1 MLIHYHE
8 IGLKGKNRGRFERRL
23 MININRA
30 LKDVPCGKLERLS
43 GRMMLALTSESPIDV
58 IRERLSTVFGI
69 ANFSEAVVAKRN
81 IEAIRETA
89 WILAQ
94 KADFQSF
101 KIVTRRGDKTFP
113 LNSDQINRDV
123 GKHIQTLSGARVLM
137 DNPDLICFIEI
148 APQRIFI
155 YAEKIPAPG
164 GLPVGSNERAVSL
177 LSSGIDSPVASYKI
191 MKRGVKLTYVHFHSQ
206 PYTNRNSQRNTEDLV
221 RLLTRHQY
229 VSDLYLVPFVE
240 IQRHIMTQAPASY
253 RVILYRRAMLRIAE
267 AIAEKVDAQAL
278 VTGEN
283 VGQVASQT
291 LSNMRAIEEV
301 TPLPILRPLAGDNK
315 EEIINEARRIGT
327 YQISIEPYEDCCSV
341 FVPKHPET
349 RANLEKV
356 REIESTLDLAPLI
369 AQTLEQTE
377 RKTFKL
383 SDKIQN
389 ARNDSLFRADKL
401 NLGMWLSI

>member
-8 IGLKGKNRGRFERRL
+8 IGLKGKNRGKFERRL
-23 MININRA
+23 MTNITRA

-81 IEAIRETA
+81 IEAIRETTWA
-89 WILAQ
+89 LAQ
-94 KADFQSF
+94 KADFESF
-101 KIVTRRGDKTFP
+101 KIVTKRGDKTFP

-240 IQRHIMTQAPASY
+240 IQRHIMTRAPASY

-267 AIAEKVDAQAL
+267 AIAQKVDAHAL

-291 LSNMRAIEEV
+291 LSNIRAIEEV
-301 TPLPILRPLAGDNK
+301 TLLPILRPLAGDNK

-369 AQTLEQTE
+369 IQTLEQTE
-377 RKTFKL
+377 RKTFK
-383 SDKIQN
+383 
-389 ARNDSLFRADKL
+389 F
-401 NLGMWLSI
+401 

>member
-1 MLIHYHE
+1 MMTDHRFILIHYHE

-23 MININRA
+23 MTNITRA

-69 ANFSEAVVAKRN
+69 ANFSEAVLAKRN

-89 WILAQ
+89 WRLAQ
-94 KADFQSF
+94 KADFESF

-137 DNPDLICFIEI
+137 DNPDFICFIEI

-164 GLPVGSNERAVSL
+164 GLPVGSNESAVSL

-253 RVILYRRAMLRIAE
+253 RVILYRRAMLLIAE
-267 AIAEKVDAQAL
+267 AIAEKVNAQAL

-356 REIESTLDLAPLI
+356 REIESALDLAPLI

-377 RKTFKL
+377 RKTFK
-383 SDKIQN
+383 
-389 ARNDSLFRADKL
+389 F
-401 NLGMWLSI
+401 

>member
-1 MLIHYHE
+1 MHNDRFILIHYHE

-23 MININRA
+23 MTNITRA

-43 GRMMLALTSESPIDV
+43 GRMMLALTPESPIDV
-58 IRERLSTVFGI
+58 IRERLLTVFGI

-89 WILAQ
+89 WALAQ
-94 KADFQSF
+94 KTDFRSF

-137 DNPDLICFIEI
+137 DNPDLTCFIEI

-177 LSSGIDSPVASYKI
+177 ISSGIDSPVASYKI

-240 IQRHIMTQAPASY
+240 IQRHIMTRAPASY

-349 RANLEKV
+349 RANLERV

-369 AQTLEQTE
+369 AQTFEQTE
-377 RKTFKL
+377 RKTFK
-383 SDKIQN
+383 
-389 ARNDSLFRADKL
+389 F
-401 NLGMWLSI
+401 

>member
-1 MLIHYHE
+1 MMTNDLFILIHYHE
-8 IGLKGKNRGRFERRL
+8 IGLKGKNRGKFERHL
-23 MININRA
+23 MTNINRA
-30 LKDVPCGKLERLS
+30 LKGVPCGKLERLS
-43 GRMMLALTSESPIDV
+43 GRMMLSLTSESPIDV
-58 IRERLSTVFGI
+58 ICERLLTVFGI
-69 ANFSEAVVAKRN
+69 ANFSEAIVAKRN

-89 WILAQ
+89 WALAQ
-94 KADFQSF
+94 KADFESF

-137 DNPDLICFIEI
+137 DNPDLTCFIEI

-164 GLPVGSNERAVSL
+164 GLPVGSNESAVSL
-177 LSSGIDSPVASYKI
+177 ISSGIDSPVASYKI

-229 VSDLYLVPFVE
+229 VSNLYLVPFVE
-240 IQRHIMTQAPASY
+240 IQRHIMTRAPASY

-267 AIAEKVDAQAL
+267 AVAKKVNAQAL

-291 LSNMRAIEEV
+291 LSNMRVIEDV

-356 REIESTLDLAPLI
+356 REIESTLDLASLI
-369 AQTLEQTE
+369 EQTLKQTE
-377 RKTFKL
+377 RKTFK
-383 SDKIQN
+383 
-389 ARNDSLFRADKL
+389 F
-401 NLGMWLSI
+401 

>member
-1 MLIHYHE
+1 MTNDLFILIHYHE
-8 IGLKGKNRGRFERRL
+8 IGLKGKNRGKFERHL
-23 MININRA
+23 MTNINRA
-30 LKDVPCGKLERLS
+30 LKGVPCGKLERLS
-43 GRMMLALTSESPIDV
+43 GRMMLSLTSESPIDV
-58 IRERLSTVFGI
+58 ICERLSTVFGI
-69 ANFSEAVVAKRN
+69 ANFSEAIVAKRN

-89 WILAQ
+89 WALAQ
-94 KADFQSF
+94 KADFESF

-137 DNPDLICFIEI
+137 DNPDLTCFIEI

-164 GLPVGSNERAVSL
+164 GLPVGSNESAVSL
-177 LSSGIDSPVASYKI
+177 ISSGIDSPVASYKI

-240 IQRHIMTQAPASY
+240 IQRHIMTRAPASY

-267 AIAEKVDAQAL
+267 AIAKKANAQAL

-291 LSNMRAIEEV
+291 LSNMRVIEEV
-301 TPLPILRPLAGDNK
+301 TSLPILRPLAGDNK

-377 RKTFKL
+377 RKIFK
-383 SDKIQN
+383 
-389 ARNDSLFRADKL
+389 F
-401 NLGMWLSI
+401 

>member
-1 MLIHYHE
+1 MMTDHRFILIHYHE

-23 MININRA
+23 MTNITRA

-69 ANFSEAVVAKRN
+69 ANFSEAVLAKRN
-81 IEAIRETA
+81 IEAIRETT
-89 WILAQ
+89 WRLAQ
-94 KADFQSF
+94 KADFESF

-137 DNPDLICFIEI
+137 DNPDFICFIEI

-164 GLPVGSNERAVSL
+164 GLPVGSNESAVSL

-253 RVILYRRAMLRIAE
+253 RVILYRRAMLLIAE
-267 AIAEKVDAQAL
+267 AIAEKVNAQAL

-356 REIESTLDLAPLI
+356 REIESALDLAPLI

-377 RKTFKL
+377 RKTFK
-383 SDKIQN
+383 
-389 ARNDSLFRADKL
+389 F
-401 NLGMWLSI
+401 

>member
-1 MLIHYHE
+1 MMTNNRFILIHYHE
-8 IGLKGKNRGRFERRL
+8 IGLKGKNRGKFERRL
-23 MININRA
+23 MTNINRA

-69 ANFSEAVVAKRN
+69 ANFSEAVIAKRN
-81 IEAIRETA
+81 IEAIRETT
-89 WILAQ
+89 WTLAQ

-101 KIVTRRGDKTFP
+101 KIVTKRGDKTFP

-155 YAEKIPAPG
+155 FAEKIPAPG
-164 GLPVGSNERAVSL
+164 GLPVGSNESAVSL

-267 AIAEKVDAQAL
+267 AIAEKVNAQAL

-369 AQTLEQTE
+369 EQTLEQTE
-377 RKTFKL
+377 RKTFK
-383 SDKIQN
+383 
-389 ARNDSLFRADKL
+389 F
-401 NLGMWLSI
+401 

>member
-1 MLIHYHE
+1 MTNKGFILIHYHE
-8 IGLKGKNRGRFERRL
+8 IGLKGKNRGTFERRL
-23 MININRA
+23 MTNINRA
-30 LKDVPCGKLERLS
+30 LKGVPCGKVQRLS
-43 GRMMLALTSESPIDV
+43 GRMMLALTPESPVGV

-69 ANFSEAVVAKRN
+69 ANFSEAVVVERT

-89 WILAQ
+89 WALAQ
-94 KADFQSF
+94 KAEFESF
-101 KIVTRRGDKTFP
+101 KMVTKRGDKTFP
-113 LNSDQINRDV
+113 LNSEEINRDV
-123 GKHIQTLSGARVLM
+123 GFHIQNLSGARVQM
-137 DNPDLICFIEI
+137 DNPDLTCFVEI
-148 APQRIFI
+148 APQQIFI

-177 LSSGIDSPVASYKI
+177 ISSGIDSPVASYKLL
-191 MKRGVKLTYVHFHSQ
+191 KRGVRLTYVHFHSQ
-206 PYTNRNSQRNTEDLV
+206 PYTNRNSQRNTEEIV
-221 RLLTRHQY
+221 RLLNRHQF

-240 IQRHIMTQAPASY
+240 IQRHIMMQAPTSY

-301 TPLPILRPLAGDNK
+301 TLLPILRPLAGDNK

-327 YQISIEPYEDCCSV
+327 YDISIEPYEDCCSV

-349 RANLEKV
+349 RAKLERV
-356 REIESTLDLAPLI
+356 LEIETNLDLGPLI
-369 AQTLEQTE
+369 KQTLEQTE
-377 RKTFKL
+377 CKTFK
-383 SDKIQN
+383 
-389 ARNDSLFRADKL
+389 F
-401 NLGMWLSI
+401 

>member
-89 WILAQ
+89 WTLAQ
-94 KADFQSF
+94 KADFESF

-377 RKTFKL
+377 RKTFK
-383 SDKIQN
+383 
-389 ARNDSLFRADKL
+389 F
-401 NLGMWLSI
+401 

>member
-1 MLIHYHE
+1 MHNDRFILIHYHE

-23 MININRA
+23 MTNITRA
-30 LKDVPCGKLERLS
+30 LKDVPCGKVERLS

-58 IRERLSTVFGI
+58 IRERLLTVFGI

-89 WILAQ
+89 WALAQ
-94 KADFQSF
+94 KADFESF

-137 DNPDLICFIEI
+137 DNPDLTCFIEI

-177 LSSGIDSPVASYKI
+177 ISSGIDSPVASYKI

-240 IQRHIMTQAPASY
+240 IQRHIMTRAPASY

-349 RANLEKV
+349 RANLERV

-377 RKTFKL
+377 RKTFK
-383 SDKIQN
+383 
-389 ARNDSLFRADKL
+389 F
-401 NLGMWLSI
+401 

>member
-1 MLIHYHE
+1 MHNDRFILIHYHE

-23 MININRA
+23 MTNITRA
-30 LKDVPCGKLERLS
+30 LKDVPCGKVERLS
-43 GRMMLALTSESPIDV
+43 GRMMLSLTPESPIDV
-58 IRERLSTVFGI
+58 IRERLLTVFGI
-69 ANFSEAVVAKRN
+69 ANFSEAVIAKRN

-89 WILAQ
+89 WALAQ
-94 KADFQSF
+94 KADFRSF

-137 DNPDLICFIEI
+137 DNPDLTCFIEI

-177 LSSGIDSPVASYKI
+177 ISSGIDSPVASYKI

-240 IQRHIMTQAPASY
+240 IQRHIMTRAPASY

-349 RANLEKV
+349 RANLERV

-377 RKTFKL
+377 RKTFK
-383 SDKIQN
+383 
-389 ARNDSLFRADKL
+389 F
-401 NLGMWLSI
+401 

>member
-1 MLIHYHE
+1 MHNDRFILIHYHE

-23 MININRA
+23 MTNITRA
-30 LKDVPCGKLERLS
+30 LKDVPCGKVERLS

-58 IRERLSTVFGI
+58 IRERLLTVFGI

-89 WILAQ
+89 WALAQ
-94 KADFQSF
+94 KADFRILQNCHQ
-101 KIVTRRGDKTFP
+101 TRRQNLS

-137 DNPDLICFIEI
+137 DNPDLTCFIEI

-177 LSSGIDSPVASYKI
+177 ISSGIDSPVASYKI

-240 IQRHIMTQAPASY
+240 IQRHIMTRAPASY

-349 RANLEKV
+349 RANLERV

-377 RKTFKL
+377 RKTFK
-383 SDKIQN
+383 
-389 ARNDSLFRADKL
+389 F
-401 NLGMWLSI
+401 

>member
-1 MLIHYHE
+1 MTNDRFILIHYHE
-8 IGLKGKNRGRFERRL
+8 IGLKGKNRGKFERRL
-23 MININRA
+23 MTNITRA

-89 WILAQ
+89 WTLAQ
-94 KADFQSF
+94 KADFESF

-137 DNPDLICFIEI
+137 DNPDLTCFIEI

-164 GLPVGSNERAVSL
+164 GLPVGSNESAVSL
-177 LSSGIDSPVASYKI
+177 ISSGIDSPVASYKI

-221 RLLTRHQY
+221 RRLTRHQY

-240 IQRHIMTQAPASY
+240 IQRHIMTRAPASY

-267 AIAEKVDAQAL
+267 AIAEKVNALAL

-291 LSNMRAIEEV
+291 LSNMRVIEDV

-369 AQTLEQTE
+369 EQTLEQTE
-377 RKTFKL
+377 RKRFK
-383 SDKIQN
+383 
-389 ARNDSLFRADKL
+389 F
-401 NLGMWLSI
+401 

>member
-1 MLIHYHE
+1 MMTNDLFILIHYHE
-8 IGLKGKNRGRFERRL
+8 IGLKGKNRGKFERHL
-23 MININRA
+23 MTNINRA
-30 LKDVPCGKLERLS
+30 LKGVPCGKLERLS

-89 WILAQ
+89 WALAQ
-94 KADFQSF
+94 KADFESF

-137 DNPDLICFIEI
+137 DNPDLTCFIEI

-164 GLPVGSNERAVSL
+164 GLPVGSNESAVSL

-229 VSDLYLVPFVE
+229 VSNLYLVPFVE
-240 IQRHIMTQAPASY
+240 IQRHIMTRALASY
-253 RVILYRRAMLRIAE
+253 RVILYRRAMLHIAE
-267 AIAEKVDAQAL
+267 TIAKKVNAQAL

-291 LSNMRAIEEV
+291 LSNMRVIEDV

-369 AQTLEQTE
+369 EQTLEQTE
-377 RKTFKL
+377 RKTFK
-383 SDKIQN
+383 
-389 ARNDSLFRADKL
+389 F
-401 NLGMWLSI
+401 

>member
-8 IGLKGKNRGRFERRL
+8 IGLKGKNRGKFERRL
-23 MININRA
+23 MTNITRA

-81 IEAIRETA
+81 IEAIRETTWA
-89 WILAQ
+89 LAQ
-94 KADFQSF
+94 KADFESF
-101 KIVTRRGDKTFP
+101 KIVTKRGDKTFP

-155 YAEKIPAPG
+155 YAEKIPALG

-240 IQRHIMTQAPASY
+240 IQRHIMTRAPASY

-267 AIAEKVDAQAL
+267 AIAQKVDAHAL

-291 LSNMRAIEEV
+291 LSNIRAIEEV
-301 TPLPILRPLAGDNK
+301 TPLPILRPLSGDNK

-369 AQTLEQTE
+369 IQTLEQTE
-377 RKTFKL
+377 RKTFK
-383 SDKIQN
+383 
-389 ARNDSLFRADKL
+389 F
-401 NLGMWLSI
+401 

>member
-1 MLIHYHE
+1 MTNDRFILIHYHE

-23 MININRA
+23 MTNITRA

-89 WILAQ
+89 WALAQ
-94 KADFQSF
+94 KADFESF

-137 DNPDLICFIEI
+137 DNPDLTCFIEI

-164 GLPVGSNERAVSL
+164 GLPVGSNESAVSL
-177 LSSGIDSPVASYKI
+177 ISSGIDSPVASYKI

-221 RLLTRHQY
+221 QLLTRHQY
-229 VSDLYLVPFVE
+229 VSNLYLVPFVE
-240 IQRHIMTQAPASY
+240 IQRHIMTRVPASY

-267 AIAEKVDAQAL
+267 VIAEKVNAQAL

-291 LSNMRAIEEV
+291 LSNMRAIEDV

-377 RKTFKL
+377 RKTFK
-383 SDKIQN
+383 
-389 ARNDSLFRADKL
+389 F
-401 NLGMWLSI
+401 

>member
-89 WILAQ
+89 WTLAQ
-94 KADFQSF
+94 KADFESF

-155 YAEKIPAPG
+155 YTEKIPAPG
-164 GLPVGSNERAVSL
+164 GLPVGSNECAVSL

-349 RANLEKV
+349 RANLKKV

-377 RKTFKL
+377 RKTFK
-383 SDKIQN
+383 
-389 ARNDSLFRADKL
+389 F
-401 NLGMWLSI
+401 

>member
-1 MLIHYHE
+1 MTNDRFILIHYHE
-8 IGLKGKNRGRFERRL
+8 IGLKGKNRGKFERRL
-23 MININRA
+23 MTNINRA

-43 GRMMLALTSESPIDV
+43 GRMMFALTSESPIDV
-58 IRERLSTVFGI
+58 ICERLSTVFGI
-69 ANFSEAVVAKRN
+69 ANFSEAVIAKRN

-89 WILAQ
+89 WALAL
-94 KADFQSF
+94 KADFESF

-137 DNPDLICFIEI
+137 DNPDLTCFIEI

-155 YAEKIPAPG
+155 YAKKIPAPG

-177 LSSGIDSPVASYKI
+177 ISSGIDSPVASYKI

-240 IQRHIMTQAPASY
+240 IQRHIMTRAPASY

-291 LSNMRAIEEV
+291 LSNIRAIEEV
-301 TPLPILRPLAGDNK
+301 TSLPILRPLAGDNK

-369 AQTLEQTE
+369 EQTLEQTK
-377 RKTFKL
+377 RKTFK
-383 SDKIQN
+383 
-389 ARNDSLFRADKL
+389 F
-401 NLGMWLSI
+401 

>member
-1 MLIHYHE
+1 MHNDRFILIHYHE

-23 MININRA
+23 MTNITRA
-30 LKDVPCGKLERLS
+30 LKDVPCGKVERLS
-43 GRMMLALTSESPIDV
+43 GRMMLALTPESPIDV
-58 IRERLSTVFGI
+58 IRERLLTVFGI

-89 WILAQ
+89 WALAQ
-94 KADFQSF
+94 KADFESF

-137 DNPDLICFIEI
+137 DNPDLTCFIEI

-177 LSSGIDSPVASYKI
+177 ISSGIDSPVASYKI

-240 IQRHIMTQAPASY
+240 IQRHIMTRAPASY

-377 RKTFKL
+377 RKTFK
-383 SDKIQN
+383 
-389 ARNDSLFRADKL
+389 F
-401 NLGMWLSI
+401 